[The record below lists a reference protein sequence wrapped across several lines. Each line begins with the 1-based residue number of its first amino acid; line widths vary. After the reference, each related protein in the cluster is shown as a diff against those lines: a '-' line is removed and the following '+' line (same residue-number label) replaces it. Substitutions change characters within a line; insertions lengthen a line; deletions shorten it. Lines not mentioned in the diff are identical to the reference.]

1 MPRGCLPTDLS
12 DDLLS
17 ERIHERRFHSFAQF
31 VPRGQQRFHVVPVQW
46 FLVHAHTVFQWGFGH
61 VRQWCSHGGMNT
73 VASNLAVVEQRI
85 AEAAARVGRPAAEVR
100 LLPVSKTKP
109 PEVILEAHAAGYRRF
124 GENKVQE
131 ASAKAETLAHVQDI
145 EWSVIGHLQTN
156 KAKDV
161 ARFASEFQALDSLRV
176 AKELDKR
183 LQAEGRRLEVLV
195 QVNSSDEDQKFGLP
209 PAEVAAFTRELRSFD
224 SLDVRGLMT
233 LALFTDDHSRIAAC
247 FDVMQQVQRELQDAD
262 GGGWKE
268 LSMGMSGDF
277 ELAIEHGATCV
288 RVGQA
293 IFGDRLDPN
302 DYWPGIQG

>member
-1 MPRGCLPTDLS
+1 M
-12 DDLLS
+12 
-17 ERIHERRFHSFAQF
+17 
-31 VPRGQQRFHVVPVQW
+31 
-46 FLVHAHTVFQWGFGH
+46 
-61 VRQWCSHGGMNT
+61 
-73 VASNLAVVEQRI
+73 
-85 AEAAARVGRPAAEVR
+85 EAYD
-100 LLPVSKTKP
+100 
-109 PEVILEAHAAGYRRF
+109 AGYRRF

-131 ASAKAETLAHVQDI
+131 ATAKAEALSDVGDI
-145 EWSVIGHLQTN
+145 EWALIGHLQTN

-183 LQAEGRRLEVLV
+183 LQNEGRRLEVLV

-209 PAEVAAFTRELRSFD
+209 ASDVAAFAQELRAFD
-224 SLDVRGLMT
+224 ALDVRGLMT
-233 LALFTDDHSRIAAC
+233 LALFTEDHTRVAAC
-247 FDVMQQVQRELQDAD
+247 FKVMQQVQRELRDTD
-262 GGGWKE
+262 GGGWDE

-302 DYWPGIQG
+302 EYWPGIKA

>member
-1 MPRGCLPTDLS
+1 
-12 DDLLS
+12 
-17 ERIHERRFHSFAQF
+17 
-31 VPRGQQRFHVVPVQW
+31 
-46 FLVHAHTVFQWGFGH
+46 
-61 VRQWCSHGGMNT
+61 MNS
-73 VASNLAVVEQRI
+73 VASNLAVIEKRI
-85 AEAAARVGRPAAEVR
+85 AAAAARVDRAASDIR

-109 PEVILEAHAAGYRRF
+109 PETVLEAHAAGYRRF

-131 ASAKAETLAHVQDI
+131 ASAKADALSEVSDI
-145 EWSVIGHLQTN
+145 EWAVIGHLQTN

-161 ARFASEFQALDSLRV
+161 ARFAAEFQALDSLRV

-183 LQAEGRRLEVLV
+183 LQGEGRRLEVLI

-209 PAEVAAFTRELRSFD
+209 PAEVAAFARELRAFD
-224 SLDVRGLMT
+224 ALDVRGFMT
-233 LALFTDDHSRIAAC
+233 LALFTDDRTRISAC
-247 FDVMQQVQRELQDAD
+247 FSVMQQVQRELRHAD
-262 GGGWKE
+262 GGGWPE

-302 DYWPGIQG
+302 DYWPGISN

>member
-1 MPRGCLPTDLS
+1 M
-12 DDLLS
+12 
-17 ERIHERRFHSFAQF
+17 
-31 VPRGQQRFHVVPVQW
+31 
-46 FLVHAHTVFQWGFGH
+46 
-61 VRQWCSHGGMNT
+61 
-73 VASNLAVVEQRI
+73 
-85 AEAAARVGRPAAEVR
+85 EAYD
-100 LLPVSKTKP
+100 
-109 PEVILEAHAAGYRRF
+109 AGYRRF

-131 ASAKAETLAHVQDI
+131 ASAKAEALSDVRDI
-145 EWSVIGHLQTN
+145 EWALIGHLQTN

-183 LQAEGRRLEVLV
+183 LQNEGRRLEVLV

-209 PAEVAAFTRELRSFD
+209 ASEVAAFAQELRAFD
-224 SLDVRGLMT
+224 ALDVRGLMT
-233 LALFTDDHSRIAAC
+233 LALFTEDHTRVAAC
-247 FDVMQQVQRELQDAD
+247 FTVMQQVQRELRDTD
-262 GGGWKE
+262 GGGWEE

-302 DYWPGIQG
+302 EYWPGIKG